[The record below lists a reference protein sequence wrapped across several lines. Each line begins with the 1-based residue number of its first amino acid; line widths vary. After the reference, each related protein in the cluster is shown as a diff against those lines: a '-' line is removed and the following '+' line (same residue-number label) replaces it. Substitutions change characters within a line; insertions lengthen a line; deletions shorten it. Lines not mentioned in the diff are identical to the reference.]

1 MKAKQSKNK
10 KKQKWLRVKSFF
22 LKCEEGTAGMEILI
36 SCLRSLILCV
46 CVWWERRTMISNA
59 YRKSEP
65 LFSASQTHQWG
76 ENQKSRTRQLRR
88 SVVVSGIDSCDIS
101 LWIYNLRRPPSLS
114 LSLMYRY
121 SRIRVYSFKQSLE
134 MQFPFLP
141 YQTKKFYR
149 NKKKEEGREV
159 FGERT
164 ENPAVFQ

>member
-1 MKAKQSKNK
+1 MQISLCRREDHAEPKHKSAYLQPTIHDHFWWKQNKAKTK

-22 LKCEEGTAGMEILI
+22 LKCEEGAAGMEILL

-88 SVVVSGIDSCDIS
+88 SVVVSELIRVIS
-101 LWIYNLRRPPSLS
+101 HYEFTIWDDRPLSPSLS
-114 LSLMYRY
+114 CIVTL
-121 SRIRVYSFKQSLE
+121 
-134 MQFPFLP
+134 
-141 YQTKKFYR
+141 
-149 NKKKEEGREV
+149 G
-159 FGERT
+159 
-164 ENPAVFQ
+164 